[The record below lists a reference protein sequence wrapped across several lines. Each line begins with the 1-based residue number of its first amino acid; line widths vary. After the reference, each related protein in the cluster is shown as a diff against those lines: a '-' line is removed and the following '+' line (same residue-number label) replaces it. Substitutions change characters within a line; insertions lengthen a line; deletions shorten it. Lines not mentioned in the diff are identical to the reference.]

1 MELKTYLK
9 IIKKNLIFISIFAVI
24 GVILGFYSTNFL
36 PSGYIQNQT
45 LFVSDT
51 GKYENPNS
59 TIKQDKALNYTDS
72 AVSIIQSEDFLLS
85 AQITNS
91 KIEVKKLAP
100 QVIKI
105 TATSQSAEISRQD
118 LLSSVEKF
126 NEKTQQLL
134 GDKSIQLTPIGS
146 TPTPTYFALN
156 NKILATFGALI
167 GIISSAAILALVS
180 YLKL

>member
-1 MELKTYLK
+1 MELKIY
-9 IIKKNLIFISIFAVI
+9 IKLIQKNLIFIGILTVI
-24 GVILGFYSTNFL
+24 GIVLGFYVAGFL
-36 PSGYIQNQT
+36 PSGYKQNQT
-45 LFVSDT
+45 LFVSET
-51 GKYENPNS
+51 EKNETPNPLL
-59 TIKQDKALNYTDS
+59 KQDRALNYTDS

-91 KIEVKKLAP
+91 QIEAKKLAP

-105 TATSQSAEISRQD
+105 TLTSQSAEISKQD
-118 LLSSVEKF
+118 LSTIILKF

-134 GDKSIQLTPIGS
+134 GDKSIQLIPIGP
-146 TPTPTYFALN
+146 TPTPNHFALN
-156 NKILATFGALI
+156 NKILASFGALI